1 MDKQVAS
8 STAKIVTTL
17 LTQNGIT
24 EFTETVTLT
33 EGMTVEALTEKVQ
46 NMQEYVE
53 NAFRDGA
60 NFSLTV
66 ADDNIGVI
74 SVNGR
79 NLVGI
84 SIKVA

>member
-1 MDKQVAS
+1 MNKQVAS

-24 EFTETVTLT
+24 EFTETVPLT
-33 EGMTVEALTEKVQ
+33 GDMTVEALAEKVQ

>member
-24 EFTETVTLT
+24 EFTETVTLI

-46 NMQEYVE
+46 SMQEYVE

>member
-24 EFTETVTLT
+24 EFTETVTLI
-33 EGMTVEALTEKVQ
+33 EGMTVEALTEKVKS
-46 NMQEYVE
+46 MQEYVE
-53 NAFRDGA
+53 NSFRDGA